1 MNLDASLVSVWD
13 QTNVDA
19 FQDTPGKPA
28 AKVSTRDHGG
38 DTDLP
43 QGFQNQ
49 LRQCSGVWDTV

>member
-1 MNLDASLVSVWD
+1 MCEPGCKFGECVGPK
-13 QTNVDA
+13 
-19 FQDTPGKPA
+19 FQDSRGKPA
-28 AKVSTRDHGG
+28 AKVSTIDHGG